1 MAVFFIV
8 GIFFFELLNEKRPFR
23 PGTYYK
29 SVIQTILKLS
39 ADPKFLG
46 AQPGF
51 VAALHSIEQHLKIF
65 I

>member
-1 MAVFFIV
+1 MTIFIV
-8 GIFFFELLNEKRPFR
+8 GVFLLELFHEKRPFR

-39 ADPKFLG
+39 AYPKFLG

-51 VAALHSIEQHLKIF
+51 VAVLHSIEQHLKIF